1 MVLKIDAEEKE
12 LEIGEAQA
20 AKAADAAIVNEEQ
33 LPDEIGDVKV
43 ADEVIS
49 IVAGLAAQE
58 VNGVIGM
65 SGSFAEGLNEFL
77 GKKSFAKG
85 VRITVDGH
93 VVTAAVYVNVEY
105 GSCIPEIALEIQ
117 EKVKEAIENMTGY
130 EVKFV
135 DVHIQGVARRP
146 KSELEESLEKM
157 DAAHAV
163 LVVLCSLGIIGQTA
177 ITAFFATIPGN
188 WEYAVGG
195 IIILLVSLRLL
206 IAGIGATGMTSLT
219 ISSADTGKVSV
230 GKSAIEDYVAEIA
243 KEVYGV
249 YGVKVEAKMGEDH
262 ISIRINAS
270 IEPGINIP
278 ETTDEI
284 KYNVR
289 DTIKKVLG
297 MEIGDIDLFFKQIK
311 AKG

>member
-1 MVLKIDAEEKE
+1 MKSDSEDKE
-12 LEIGEAQA
+12 LETGTGEFVNAD
-20 AKAADAAIVNEEQ
+20 DAAEKEEQ

-65 SGSFAEGLNEFL
+65 SGSFAE
-77 GKKSFAKG
+77 G

-157 DAAHAV
+157 DAAHEN
-163 LVVLCSLGIIGQTA
+163 
-177 ITAFFATIPGN
+177 FF
-188 WEYAVGG
+188 
-195 IIILLVSLRLL
+195 
-206 IAGIGATGMTSLT
+206 
-219 ISSADTGKVSV
+219 
-230 GKSAIEDYVAEIA
+230 
-243 KEVYGV
+243 
-249 YGVKVEAKMGEDH
+249 GE
-262 ISIRINAS
+262 
-270 IEPGINIP
+270 E
-278 ETTDEI
+278 
-284 KYNVR
+284 
-289 DTIKKVLG
+289 
-297 MEIGDIDLFFKQIK
+297 
-311 AKG
+311 

>member
-1 MVLKIDAEEKE
+1 MKSDSEDKE
-12 LEIGEAQA
+12 LETGTGEFVNAD
-20 AKAADAAIVNEEQ
+20 DAAEAEEQ

-49 IVAGLAAQE
+49 IVAGLAAQ
-58 VNGVIGM
+58 
-65 SGSFAEGLNEFL
+65 EFL

-157 DAAHAV
+157 DAAHEN
-163 LVVLCSLGIIGQTA
+163 
-177 ITAFFATIPGN
+177 FF
-188 WEYAVGG
+188 
-195 IIILLVSLRLL
+195 
-206 IAGIGATGMTSLT
+206 
-219 ISSADTGKVSV
+219 
-230 GKSAIEDYVAEIA
+230 
-243 KEVYGV
+243 
-249 YGVKVEAKMGEDH
+249 GE
-262 ISIRINAS
+262 
-270 IEPGINIP
+270 E
-278 ETTDEI
+278 
-284 KYNVR
+284 
-289 DTIKKVLG
+289 
-297 MEIGDIDLFFKQIK
+297 
-311 AKG
+311 

>member
-1 MVLKIDAEEKE
+1 MKLDIEDRELKQQQVQEAVMQEENDREENK
-12 LEIGEAQA
+12 IEADEA
-20 AKAADAAIVNEEQ
+20 REEQ
-33 LPDEIGDVKV
+33 MPDEIGNVKV

-65 SGSFAEGLNEFL
+65 SGGFAEGLNELL

-157 DAAHAV
+157 DAGHE
-163 LVVLCSLGIIGQTA
+163 I
-177 ITAFFATIPGN
+177 FFS
-188 WEYAVGG
+188 E
-195 IIILLVSLRLL
+195 
-206 IAGIGATGMTSLT
+206 
-219 ISSADTGKVSV
+219 
-230 GKSAIEDYVAEIA
+230 E
-243 KEVYGV
+243 
-249 YGVKVEAKMGEDH
+249 
-262 ISIRINAS
+262 
-270 IEPGINIP
+270 
-278 ETTDEI
+278 
-284 KYNVR
+284 
-289 DTIKKVLG
+289 
-297 MEIGDIDLFFKQIK
+297 
-311 AKG
+311 

>member
-1 MVLKIDAEEKE
+1 MKSDSEDKE
-12 LEIGEAQA
+12 LETGTGEFVNAD
-20 AKAADAAIVNEEQ
+20 DAAEKEEQ
-33 LPDEIGDVKV
+33 LPDEIGDVK
-43 ADEVIS
+43 
-49 IVAGLAAQE
+49 VAGLAAQE

-157 DAAHAV
+157 DAAHEN
-163 LVVLCSLGIIGQTA
+163 
-177 ITAFFATIPGN
+177 FF
-188 WEYAVGG
+188 
-195 IIILLVSLRLL
+195 
-206 IAGIGATGMTSLT
+206 
-219 ISSADTGKVSV
+219 
-230 GKSAIEDYVAEIA
+230 
-243 KEVYGV
+243 
-249 YGVKVEAKMGEDH
+249 GE
-262 ISIRINAS
+262 
-270 IEPGINIP
+270 E
-278 ETTDEI
+278 
-284 KYNVR
+284 
-289 DTIKKVLG
+289 
-297 MEIGDIDLFFKQIK
+297 
-311 AKG
+311 

>member
-1 MVLKIDAEEKE
+1 MKSDSEDKE
-12 LEIGEAQA
+12 LETGTGEFVNAD
-20 AKAADAAIVNEEQ
+20 DAAEAEEQ

-43 ADEVIS
+43 ADEVI
-49 IVAGLAAQE
+49 
-58 VNGVIGM
+58 NGVIGM

-157 DAAHAV
+157 DAAHEN
-163 LVVLCSLGIIGQTA
+163 
-177 ITAFFATIPGN
+177 FF
-188 WEYAVGG
+188 
-195 IIILLVSLRLL
+195 
-206 IAGIGATGMTSLT
+206 
-219 ISSADTGKVSV
+219 
-230 GKSAIEDYVAEIA
+230 
-243 KEVYGV
+243 
-249 YGVKVEAKMGEDH
+249 GE
-262 ISIRINAS
+262 
-270 IEPGINIP
+270 E
-278 ETTDEI
+278 
-284 KYNVR
+284 
-289 DTIKKVLG
+289 
-297 MEIGDIDLFFKQIK
+297 
-311 AKG
+311 

>member
-1 MVLKIDAEEKE
+1 MKSDSEDKE
-12 LEIGEAQA
+12 LETGTGEFVNAD
-20 AKAADAAIVNEEQ
+20 DAAEAEEQ
-33 LPDEIGDVKV
+33 
-43 ADEVIS
+43 
-49 IVAGLAAQE
+49 LAAQE

-157 DAAHAV
+157 DAAHEN
-163 LVVLCSLGIIGQTA
+163 
-177 ITAFFATIPGN
+177 FF
-188 WEYAVGG
+188 
-195 IIILLVSLRLL
+195 
-206 IAGIGATGMTSLT
+206 
-219 ISSADTGKVSV
+219 
-230 GKSAIEDYVAEIA
+230 
-243 KEVYGV
+243 
-249 YGVKVEAKMGEDH
+249 GE
-262 ISIRINAS
+262 
-270 IEPGINIP
+270 E
-278 ETTDEI
+278 
-284 KYNVR
+284 
-289 DTIKKVLG
+289 
-297 MEIGDIDLFFKQIK
+297 
-311 AKG
+311 

>member
-1 MVLKIDAEEKE
+1 MKSDSEDKE
-12 LEIGEAQA
+12 LETGTGEFVNAD
-20 AKAADAAIVNEEQ
+20 DAAEKEEQ

-65 SGSFAEGLNEFL
+65 SGKCYEIGKNLSDCLNEFL

-157 DAAHAV
+157 DAAHEN
-163 LVVLCSLGIIGQTA
+163 
-177 ITAFFATIPGN
+177 FF
-188 WEYAVGG
+188 
-195 IIILLVSLRLL
+195 
-206 IAGIGATGMTSLT
+206 
-219 ISSADTGKVSV
+219 
-230 GKSAIEDYVAEIA
+230 
-243 KEVYGV
+243 
-249 YGVKVEAKMGEDH
+249 GE
-262 ISIRINAS
+262 
-270 IEPGINIP
+270 E
-278 ETTDEI
+278 
-284 KYNVR
+284 
-289 DTIKKVLG
+289 
-297 MEIGDIDLFFKQIK
+297 
-311 AKG
+311 

>member
-1 MVLKIDAEEKE
+1 M
-12 LEIGEAQA
+12 
-20 AKAADAAIVNEEQ
+20 
-33 LPDEIGDVKV
+33 KV

-93 VVTAAVYVNVEY
+93 VVTAADYVKY

-157 DAAHAV
+157 DAAHEN
-163 LVVLCSLGIIGQTA
+163 
-177 ITAFFATIPGN
+177 FF
-188 WEYAVGG
+188 
-195 IIILLVSLRLL
+195 
-206 IAGIGATGMTSLT
+206 
-219 ISSADTGKVSV
+219 
-230 GKSAIEDYVAEIA
+230 
-243 KEVYGV
+243 
-249 YGVKVEAKMGEDH
+249 GE
-262 ISIRINAS
+262 
-270 IEPGINIP
+270 E
-278 ETTDEI
+278 
-284 KYNVR
+284 
-289 DTIKKVLG
+289 
-297 MEIGDIDLFFKQIK
+297 
-311 AKG
+311 

>member
-1 MVLKIDAEEKE
+1 LKSDSEDKE
-12 LEIGEAQA
+12 LETGTGAFVNA
-20 AKAADAAIVNEEQ
+20 DDAAEAEEQ

-146 KSELEESLEKM
+146 KSELEESLKKM
-157 DAAHAV
+157 DAAHEN
-163 LVVLCSLGIIGQTA
+163 
-177 ITAFFATIPGN
+177 FF
-188 WEYAVGG
+188 
-195 IIILLVSLRLL
+195 
-206 IAGIGATGMTSLT
+206 
-219 ISSADTGKVSV
+219 
-230 GKSAIEDYVAEIA
+230 
-243 KEVYGV
+243 
-249 YGVKVEAKMGEDH
+249 GE
-262 ISIRINAS
+262 
-270 IEPGINIP
+270 E
-278 ETTDEI
+278 
-284 KYNVR
+284 
-289 DTIKKVLG
+289 
-297 MEIGDIDLFFKQIK
+297 
-311 AKG
+311 

>member
-65 SGSFAEGLNEFL
+65 SGSFAE
-77 GKKSFAKG
+77 G

-157 DAAHAV
+157 DAAHEN
-163 LVVLCSLGIIGQTA
+163 
-177 ITAFFATIPGN
+177 FFS
-188 WEYAVGG
+188 E
-195 IIILLVSLRLL
+195 
-206 IAGIGATGMTSLT
+206 
-219 ISSADTGKVSV
+219 
-230 GKSAIEDYVAEIA
+230 E
-243 KEVYGV
+243 
-249 YGVKVEAKMGEDH
+249 
-262 ISIRINAS
+262 
-270 IEPGINIP
+270 
-278 ETTDEI
+278 
-284 KYNVR
+284 
-289 DTIKKVLG
+289 
-297 MEIGDIDLFFKQIK
+297 
-311 AKG
+311 

>member
-1 MVLKIDAEEKE
+1 MKSDSEDKE
-12 LEIGEAQA
+12 LETGTGEFVNAD
-20 AKAADAAIVNEEQ
+20 DAAEKEEQ
-33 LPDEIGDVKV
+33 LPD
-43 ADEVIS
+43 VIS

-157 DAAHAV
+157 DAAHEN
-163 LVVLCSLGIIGQTA
+163 
-177 ITAFFATIPGN
+177 FF
-188 WEYAVGG
+188 
-195 IIILLVSLRLL
+195 
-206 IAGIGATGMTSLT
+206 
-219 ISSADTGKVSV
+219 
-230 GKSAIEDYVAEIA
+230 
-243 KEVYGV
+243 
-249 YGVKVEAKMGEDH
+249 GE
-262 ISIRINAS
+262 
-270 IEPGINIP
+270 E
-278 ETTDEI
+278 
-284 KYNVR
+284 
-289 DTIKKVLG
+289 
-297 MEIGDIDLFFKQIK
+297 
-311 AKG
+311 

>member
-1 MVLKIDAEEKE
+1 MKSDSEDKE
-12 LEIGEAQA
+12 LETGTGEFVNAD
-20 AKAADAAIVNEEQ
+20 DAAEAEEQ

-117 EKVKEAIENMTGY
+117 EKVKEAI
-130 EVKFV
+130 

-157 DAAHAV
+157 DVAHEN
-163 LVVLCSLGIIGQTA
+163 
-177 ITAFFATIPGN
+177 FF
-188 WEYAVGG
+188 
-195 IIILLVSLRLL
+195 
-206 IAGIGATGMTSLT
+206 
-219 ISSADTGKVSV
+219 
-230 GKSAIEDYVAEIA
+230 
-243 KEVYGV
+243 
-249 YGVKVEAKMGEDH
+249 GE
-262 ISIRINAS
+262 
-270 IEPGINIP
+270 E
-278 ETTDEI
+278 
-284 KYNVR
+284 
-289 DTIKKVLG
+289 
-297 MEIGDIDLFFKQIK
+297 
-311 AKG
+311 

>member
-1 MVLKIDAEEKE
+1 MKSDSEDKE
-12 LEIGEAQA
+12 LETGTGEFVNAD
-20 AKAADAAIVNEEQ
+20 DAAEKEEQ

-65 SGSFAEGLNEFL
+65 SGSFAEVLNEFL
-77 GKKSFAKG
+77 GKKSKKSFAKG

-157 DAAHAV
+157 DAAHEN
-163 LVVLCSLGIIGQTA
+163 
-177 ITAFFATIPGN
+177 FF
-188 WEYAVGG
+188 
-195 IIILLVSLRLL
+195 
-206 IAGIGATGMTSLT
+206 
-219 ISSADTGKVSV
+219 
-230 GKSAIEDYVAEIA
+230 
-243 KEVYGV
+243 
-249 YGVKVEAKMGEDH
+249 GE
-262 ISIRINAS
+262 
-270 IEPGINIP
+270 E
-278 ETTDEI
+278 
-284 KYNVR
+284 
-289 DTIKKVLG
+289 
-297 MEIGDIDLFFKQIK
+297 
-311 AKG
+311 

>member
-1 MVLKIDAEEKE
+1 MKSDSEDKE
-12 LEIGEAQA
+12 LETGTGEFVNAD
-20 AKAADAAIVNEEQ
+20 DAAEAEEQ

-93 VVTAAVYVNVEY
+93 VYVNVEY

-157 DAAHAV
+157 DAAHEN
-163 LVVLCSLGIIGQTA
+163 
-177 ITAFFATIPGN
+177 FF
-188 WEYAVGG
+188 
-195 IIILLVSLRLL
+195 
-206 IAGIGATGMTSLT
+206 
-219 ISSADTGKVSV
+219 
-230 GKSAIEDYVAEIA
+230 
-243 KEVYGV
+243 
-249 YGVKVEAKMGEDH
+249 GE
-262 ISIRINAS
+262 
-270 IEPGINIP
+270 E
-278 ETTDEI
+278 
-284 KYNVR
+284 
-289 DTIKKVLG
+289 
-297 MEIGDIDLFFKQIK
+297 
-311 AKG
+311 

>member
-1 MVLKIDAEEKE
+1 MKSDSEDKE
-12 LEIGEAQA
+12 LETGTGEFVNAD
-20 AKAADAAIVNEEQ
+20 DAAEAEEQ

-43 ADEVIS
+43 
-49 IVAGLAAQE
+49 
-58 VNGVIGM
+58 GM

-157 DAAHAV
+157 DAAHEN
-163 LVVLCSLGIIGQTA
+163 
-177 ITAFFATIPGN
+177 FF
-188 WEYAVGG
+188 
-195 IIILLVSLRLL
+195 
-206 IAGIGATGMTSLT
+206 
-219 ISSADTGKVSV
+219 
-230 GKSAIEDYVAEIA
+230 
-243 KEVYGV
+243 
-249 YGVKVEAKMGEDH
+249 GE
-262 ISIRINAS
+262 
-270 IEPGINIP
+270 E
-278 ETTDEI
+278 
-284 KYNVR
+284 
-289 DTIKKVLG
+289 
-297 MEIGDIDLFFKQIK
+297 
-311 AKG
+311 